1 MGNARRT
8 YKACYALYIFVNLL
22 FIVKY
27 SLRASLWL
35 CLTASC
41 AYLAF
46 MLFLPWGRKR
56 KAPKQVP
63 AKAVVAVFVAYMAVL
78 LAAQCAIDPYSI
90 KVDRWSAINNFLACL
105 FQGQYPYMARTHLG
119 GYGSPFPVWQVLHIP
134 FYLLHNVGLSFFA
147 ALAAFAYFAG
157 KYTSRPATV
166 TTLALIML
174 SPAFMYEALA
184 RSDLMA
190 NFLVAAT
197 IVLIFYNDRIRPQSH
212 FLLTAVTCGLILST
226 RLSAVLPLGMLV
238 FADWWRLK
246 PARKILFPV
255 AVLLVFA
262 ATFLPFVFWDGDSLF
277 FFKYNPFALQAGH
290 THPADVALFIIL
302 FVWLALEWPKAAAD
316 KLASLMA
323 ATAMLLFIMVVV
335 AIAHNMVAWGNYDLF
350 SSAFDITYFDMSLP
364 FLILATAIGSGSQQ
378 PTDKGTPRQNG

>member
-8 YKACYALYIFVNLL
+8 HKACFALYIFVNLL
-22 FIVKY
+22 FVVKY
-27 SLRASLWL
+27 SLRASLGL
-35 CLTASC
+35 CLAASC

-46 MLFLPWGRKR
+46 MLLLPWASARR
-56 KAPKQVP
+56 AAKQMS
-63 AKAVVAVFVAYMAVL
+63 AKAVVAVFVAYMVVL
-78 LAAQCAIDPYSI
+78 LVAQCAIDPYSI

-147 ALAAFAYFAG
+147 ALSAFAYFVG
-157 KYTSRPATV
+157 KYASRTATV
-166 TTLALIML
+166 RTLTLIML
-174 SPAFMYEALA
+174 SPAFLYEALV

-197 IVLIFYNDRIRPQSH
+197 IVIVFYNKRIRPQNH

-246 PARKILFPV
+246 PAKKILFPV
-255 AVLLVFA
+255 VVALVFA

-290 THPADVALFIIL
+290 AHPADVALFAML
-302 FVWLALEWPKAAAD
+302 FIWLALKWTKSAAD
-316 KLASLMA
+316 TFASLMA
-323 ATAMLLFIMVVV
+323 ATAMLLFITVVV
-335 AIAHNMVAWGNYDLF
+335 ATAHNMVAWGNYDLF

-364 FLILATAIGSGSQQ
+364 FLILATAIGFSGTQ
-378 PTDKGTPRQNG
+378 PTAYVTPRRNG

>member
-8 YKACYALYIFVNLL
+8 YKACFALYIFVNLL
-22 FIVKY
+22 FVVKY
-27 SLRASLWL
+27 SLRASLLL
-35 CLTASC
+35 CLAASC

-46 MLFLPWGRKR
+46 MLLLPWASTRKTA
-56 KAPKQVP
+56 KLVP

-78 LAAQCAIDPYSI
+78 LVAQCAIDPYSI

-147 ALAAFAYFAG
+147 ALSAFAYFVG
-157 KYTSRPATV
+157 KYASRAATV
-166 TTLALIML
+166 KTLGLVML
-174 SPAFMYEALA
+174 SPAFLYEALA

-197 IVLIFYNDRIRPQSH
+197 IVIVFYNKRIRPQNH

-246 PARKILFPV
+246 PAKKILFPV
-255 AVLLVFA
+255 VVALVFA

-290 THPADVALFIIL
+290 AHPADVALSVII
-302 FVWLALEWPKAAAD
+302 FVLLALEWKKAAAD
-316 KLASLMA
+316 KFASLMA
-323 ATAMLLFIMVVV
+323 ATAMLLFIAVVV
-335 AIAHNMVAWGNYDLF
+335 ATAHNMVAWGNYDLF

-364 FLILATAIGSGSQQ
+364 FLILATAIGFSGTQ
-378 PTDKGTPRQNG
+378 PTAYVTPRRNG